1 MEVKILIERYS
12 RPQMKNNWSEN
23 NTFELWLSIEIAACQ
38 AWSDQGII
46 PKSDMQKIRNAKFDI
61 NLYNK
66 WFDETKHDLISFT
79 RSISE
84 NLGSESRWIH
94 HGLTSNDVKDTALSI
109 QLRDSCILIIEDL
122 NKLSEVLA
130 KRAKEFKYTPSIGR
144 SHGIHAEPMSF
155 GLKFALWFSE
165 INRHIERMNF
175 VKEHISIG
183 MLSGPVGTFS
193 SIPPEIEK
201 SVCDQLEL
209 KPALVSNQ
217 IIQRDRHAEYVQA
230 LALIASTL
238 EKIATE
244 IRTLQRTEIREV
256 EEPFGKPGYVSKGSS
271 SMPHKRN
278 PELSE
283 RICGISRLI
292 RGYTVTAL
300 DNVVLWNERDISH
313 SSAERII
320 LPESSIY
327 LDYILNLSIGIIQEM
342 KINKEQIENNLNLT
356 KGIIFS
362 PRVMLKLVEKGISRE
377 VAYDVIQS
385 NAMTAWEHNKD
396 FKKLILNDPKLSN
409 IILSNEEVSELFDY
423 NFYLQHV
430 DNIFKRCG
438 LG

>member
-12 RPQMKNNWSEN
+12 RPLMKKNWSEN

-175 VKEHISIG
+175 VKDHISIG

-230 LALIASTL
+230 LALIAATL

-256 EEPFGKPGYVSKGSS
+256 
-271 SMPHKRN
+271 
-278 PELSE
+278 
-283 RICGISRLI
+283 
-292 RGYTVTAL
+292 
-300 DNVVLWNERDISH
+300 
-313 SSAERII
+313 
-320 LPESSIY
+320 
-327 LDYILNLSIGIIQEM
+327 
-342 KINKEQIENNLNLT
+342 
-356 KGIIFS
+356 
-362 PRVMLKLVEKGISRE
+362 
-377 VAYDVIQS
+377 
-385 NAMTAWEHNKD
+385 
-396 FKKLILNDPKLSN
+396 
-409 IILSNEEVSELFDY
+409 
-423 NFYLQHV
+423 
-430 DNIFKRCG
+430 
-438 LG
+438 